1 MLGTY
6 ENQIG
11 LCVDGRGGQYLA
23 SPGDG
28 ESDDSDETGNFEFN
42 LNFICEN
49 SERYFH

>member
-23 SPGDG
+23 SPGD
-28 ESDDSDETGNFEFN
+28 DSDETGNFELN
-42 LNFICEN
+42 LNFICGN
-49 SERYFH
+49 FERSFH